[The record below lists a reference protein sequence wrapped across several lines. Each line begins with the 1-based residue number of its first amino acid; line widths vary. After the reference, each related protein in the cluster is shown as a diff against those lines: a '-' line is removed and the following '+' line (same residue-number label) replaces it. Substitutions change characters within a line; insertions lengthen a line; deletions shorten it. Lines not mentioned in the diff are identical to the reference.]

1 MHRLEAMNAA
11 ADPSDTTVEPRWRSM
26 LLACGALSSL
36 LYVLLDVFATWSW
49 DAYRYADQTVSELSA
64 IGAPTRL
71 LWLAGISVYDVL
83 LALFGWGVWL
93 AADGRRA
100 LRVAA
105 LFVMG
110 MVANGVVWSFF
121 PMHLRGGEATVTD
134 TMHIVLTGVN
144 AVLTYAA
151 MGFAAA
157 GLKGRFRVYSLVTI
171 AVLLVGGGLTSF
183 DAPRIA
189 EGLDTPWIG
198 IAERI
203 NVYAY
208 LLWILV
214 FAMVLEPSNTVPSA
228 RSFGAVRFRR
238 GRGRELG
245 A

>member
-1 MHRLEAMNAA
+1 
-11 ADPSDTTVEPRWRSM
+11 M

-36 LYVLLDVFATWSW
+36 LYVLLDVVCTWRW
-49 DAYRYADQTVSELSA
+49 DAYRYAGQTVSELSA
-64 IGAPTRL
+64 IGAPTRA
-71 LWLAGISVYDVL
+71 LWLAGTAAYDVL

-93 AADGRRA
+93 AARDRRA

-105 LFVMG
+105 LLVMSL
-110 MVANGVVWSFF
+110 VANGIVWSFF
-121 PMHLRGGEATVTD
+121 PMHLRGSEATLTD

-144 AVLTYAA
+144 AVLTFAA
-151 MGFAAA
+151 MSFAGA
-157 GLKGRFRVYSLVTI
+157 GLKGRFRLYSLVTI
-171 AVLLVGGGLTSF
+171 ALLLAGGSLTSI

-214 FAMVLEPSNTVPSA
+214 FGVTLT
-228 RSFGAVRFRR
+228 
-238 GRGRELG
+238 REAPDLG
-245 A
+245 APIHGEPLRAH